1 MADSIQNKRNQQTY
15 LRQVYQDKALRKRDL
30 LKAQQEDIKSIRDY
44 YADQTKQL
52 ETESAAT
59 INHINEE
66 SRQIALV
73 EKQERSDRMQREA
86 EQKRLAQEEMAT
98 NRSQGIQQSSVSND
112 IEKKNSIPIRAPKL
126 V

>member
-73 EKQERSDRMQREA
+73 EKQERSDRTQREA
-86 EQKRLAQEEMAT
+86 EQKRLAQEEMAA